1 MATQSVPYNT
11 AMQLGSGF
19 NSFTQT
25 LCIDH
30 AVIRDPEMQA
40 EVKAKDPVDKE
51 VAQSVTYKTSI
62 ITKTTDVTDEMNV
75 RVPVT
80 HLLSLT
86 DQCFH

>member
-1 MATQSVPYNT
+1 MATQLVPYNT

-30 AVIRDPEMQA
+30 AVVRDADLLEAKKA
-40 EVKAKDPVDKE
+40 EPKDKD

-62 ITKTTDVTDEMNV
+62 IEKTSDVTDVMGV
-75 RVPVT
+75 CDLFSV
-80 HLLSLT
+80 SYFLT
-86 DQCFH
+86 DGFCR